1 MQMHEQDEVMLNQDE
16 AHEQGVMVDEYEYES
31 HAQDAVVEEDEA
43 HARRWRRWISGRC
56 YCTYPIPVCDPAR
69 RPSHCE
75 RCGGFI
81 PVSVIDTETNATET
95 NAELIEA
102 LERENRI
109 LRVAFLVMTVIAAVA
124 VYLYD
129 KAVTGGMP

>member
-1 MQMHEQDEVMLNQDE
+1 MQTSNSTNGRTKMEMHEQDKVRLEQD
-16 AHEQGVMVDEYEYES
+16 AIMDD
-31 HAQDAVVEEDEA
+31 AQD
-43 HARRWRRWISGRC
+43 RRWRRWIARRC
-56 YCTYPIPVCDPAR
+56 YCTYPIPVSDPSR
-69 RPSHCE
+69 RPSLCE

-81 PVSVIDTETNATET
+81 PAPVIDATET
-95 NAELIEA
+95 DSERIAE

-109 LRVAFLVMTVIAAVA
+109 LRVALLVMIAIAAVA

>member
-1 MQMHEQDEVMLNQDE
+1 M
-16 AHEQGVMVDEYEYES
+16 
-31 HAQDAVVEEDEA
+31 
-43 HARRWRRWISGRC
+43 
-56 YCTYPIPVCDPAR
+56 
-69 RPSHCE
+69 HCE

-81 PVSVIDTETNATET
+81 PAPVIDTETDAK
-95 NAELIEA
+95 LIDA

-109 LRVAFLVMTVIAAVA
+109 LRVALLVMIAIAAVA

>member
-1 MQMHEQDEVMLNQDE
+1 MHEDEVMREQDAMIDE
-16 AHEQGVMVDEYEYES
+16 AQERLWG
-31 HAQDAVVEEDEA
+31 
-43 HARRWRRWISGRC
+43 RWISGRC
-56 YCTYPIPVCDPAR
+56 FCTYPILVSDPTR
-69 RPSHCE
+69 RHMHCE

-81 PVSVIDTETNATET
+81 PAPVIEMETDAK
-95 NAELIEA
+95 LIDE

-109 LRVAFLVMTVIAAVA
+109 LRVALLVMIAIAAVA